1 MSCKPLVF
9 IPFFLSKLCFDWQ
22 LFDKLDRNNDGVL
35 VKDELSNRAIIR
47 VMRPY
52 EQVLG
57 DTRSE
62 EEQDEEEDMRQARWE
77 EEEGE
82 DEQENENELD
92 GWDGEEEEDE
102 KLAEK
107 VAYRD
112 SEHKIRDELWR

>member
-1 MSCKPLVF
+1 M
-9 IPFFLSKLCFDWQ
+9 CFAWQ
-22 LFDKLDRNNDGVL
+22 LFDKLDRNDDGVL

-62 EEQDEEEDMRQARWE
+62 EERDEEEYIRQARWE

-82 DEQENENELD
+82 EEQENENELD
-92 GWDGEEEEDE
+92 GWEGEEEEDE

-107 VAYRD
+107 VVDRN
-112 SEHKIRDELWR
+112 SEQNMHSELWGWEKV